1 MNKKIDDFKSA
12 FDERD
17 YRFRR
22 LELLIYGIYAL
33 LMFFMGL
40 PYLMILGVFTG

>member
-1 MNKKIDDFKSA
+1 MTKKIDKL

-22 LELLIYGIYAL
+22 LELLIYGLYAI
-33 LMFFMGL
+33 MIFFLGL
-40 PYLMILGVFTG
+40 PYLLIAGLFS

>member
-1 MNKKIDDFKSA
+1 MNKKLEEA

-22 LELLIYGIYAL
+22 LELLIYGLYIVL
-33 LMFFMGL
+33 LL
-40 PYLMILGVFTG
+40 NLVLN